1 MLKDIPE
8 LKVEDVSIAI
18 IKDED
23 EVAGEVWDVYLI
35 NQRKEKITGVLVTS
49 TGYGVIGD
57 EIRKTSTLRH
67 FFEEVDSNSFIKIET
82 MVEDV
87 FDVNNE
93 FWLSFF
99 LGNNMYD
106 KKFIF
111 VAGSIKE
118 ENFTKVPLVH
128 KSGVLIK

>member
-1 MLKDIPE
+1 
-8 LKVEDVSIAI
+8 
-18 IKDED
+18 
-23 EVAGEVWDVYLI
+23 
-35 NQRKEKITGVLVTS
+35 
-49 TGYGVIGD
+49 
-57 EIRKTSTLRH
+57 
-67 FFEEVDSNSFIKIET
+67 
-82 MVEDV
+82 MVQDV

-118 ENFTKVPLVH
+118 ENFTKVPLVQ